1 MEKQNLPD
9 FIEIIK
15 NSFIIFFKRQ
25 NFLYFLK
32 IMLLNLA
39 VTMALML
46 LLVPLVG
53 LLSKQ
58 NYLEQVGPVSTVFI
72 PTLALVLGFLVW
84 SLLIK
89 ATVVVSVSRVIS
101 GEGLEVKETLKVAWR
116 KLGRYFL
123 TNLLTSLIMVIGYI
137 LLIVPGVVFTVWYS
151 FSQYIVITQDVGPI
165 QALKAS
171 KKLVSGRFWPV
182 FGRLFGITVFFLVLQ
197 IVLSSIRLVGPIA
210 ALLFS
215 PYYVLAPYLLFEGLK
230 RSSAKASA

>member
-1 MEKQNLPD
+1 VEKQNLPD